1 MERLDQISKHTVIA
15 CNVKKLWFMTRKAEG
30 THSERV
36 LENLW
41 TEKTTFDEEERP
53 TSPYEVECSGDNR
66 TPDPEPSSKALLIAR
81 PVSRASNSRA
91 EYRIAPRTVVE
102 KLAGILG
109 RIRSPEITFINN
121 IESSHPTYAD
131 LDDNCGN
138 GDGCDICRT
147 PSLRK
152 SRLGLLSLLLKALA
166 YSGREPKHI
175 EILEGPS
182 SNRCWQSVG
191 PINFPRITDFLP
203 PTMIRSTFQNIRRFD
218 IRSDFFNREEV
229 ALSVDKSAGDD
240 FCQGQIG
247 AMDTLAAMLSS
258 AHLVEELSLRCTDSL
273 WHTGSRPPPYL
284 PLGTPLTGSNPLL
297 HLRTLDLRSFRT
309 NQPGLVTFL
318 TSCAGT
324 LETLVLVLVILES
337 GSWKSAYDSLKG
349 RFPLLEKV
357 NLQLLYGCEEW
368 QKEFGKIYSIFI
380 PAGCRSLTER
390 VIGPQEV
397 PLRWLKDESYSL
409 DAGNKRSMLEATQ
422 MTIIG
427 TLEL

>member
-1 MERLDQISKHTVIA
+1 MDRLPSELLSEIAEYLSLDDLINLPFVLTTLLLSDVSAGRRFENVHVPMDRAGMERLDWVSKHTVIA

-121 IESSHPTYAD
+121 IESSHPNYED
-131 LDDNCGN
+131 LEYDNCGN
-138 GDGCDICRT
+138 SDACDTCRT

-166 YSGREPKHI
+166 YSGREPTHI

-182 SNRCWQSVG
+182 SKRCWRSVSD
-191 PINFPRITDFLP
+191 INFPRITDFLP
-203 PTMIRSTFQNIRRFD
+203 PTIIRSTFQNIRRFD
-218 IRSDFFNREEV
+218 ISSDFLNVEEV
-229 ALSVDKSAGDD
+229 ALSVDKSAVDD
-240 FCQGQIG
+240 FRQGQIG

-258 AHLVEELSLRCTDSL
+258 AHLIEELSLWCTNE
-273 WHTGSRPPPYL
+273 H
-284 PLGTPLTGSNPLL
+284 
-297 HLRTLDLRSFRT
+297 
-309 NQPGLVTFL
+309 
-318 TSCAGT
+318 C
-324 LETLVLVLVILES
+324 
-337 GSWKSAYDSLKG
+337 
-349 RFPLLEKV
+349 
-357 NLQLLYGCEEW
+357 
-368 QKEFGKIYSIFI
+368 
-380 PAGCRSLTER
+380 
-390 VIGPQEV
+390 
-397 PLRWLKDESYSL
+397 
-409 DAGNKRSMLEATQ
+409 
-422 MTIIG
+422 
-427 TLEL
+427 